1 MIFTRLR
8 EHGFLYA
15 ETQQQW
21 YSPAEKRFLPDRYV
35 EGTCYLCGY
44 DSARGDQ
51 CDKCGQLLD
60 APLLIDPHS
69 KTGNRALELRST
81 EHQFLDL
88 AKLAPQV
95 AAFLANSKEH
105 WRANVIKPVLHTVN
119 EDGLHGRAIT
129 RDLDWGIPVPLPNW
143 GGKCLYVWFEA
154 VIGYLPPPLSGR
166 TTMARQQPGTTG
178 GTKQTPAHTISSA
191 RTTFRFMR

>member
-1 MIFTRLR
+1 M
-8 EHGFLYA
+8 
-15 ETQQQW
+15 
-21 YSPAEKRFLPDRYV
+21 

-60 APLLIDPHS
+60 ATLLIDPHS

-95 AAFLANSKEH
+95 AGMIEVFENAGADDQAAMLGH
-105 WRANVIKPVLHTVN
+105 
-119 EDGLHGRAIT
+119 DG
-129 RDLDWGIPVPLPNW
+129 
-143 GGKCLYVWFEA
+143 
-154 VIGYLPPPLSGR
+154 SR
-166 TTMARQQPGTTG
+166 TPW
-178 GTKQTPAHTISSA
+178 
-191 RTTFRFMR
+191 